1 MIQDSSARCFGQ
13 RMLSPF
19 RGIMHCIV
27 NDSADAVT
35 TDGRVWTLYVRGE
48 CLYDDPPDLDRRQV
62 TIPDVK
68 YGQWSATRG
77 FRRAPIRLPT
87 FDARVREE
95 GDRLLQA
102 VQDQVDSLPFPLA
115 DRFELWLLHA
125 GTGRP
130 LAMIASCCDAEE
142 CELPALVRWTPGQLC
157 IAELEEARQLARI
170 IGELAGKPSQAQWFE
185 RHADGS
191 GSPRSGTFGDQHA
204 VQQDD
209 LPAACF
215 DPLFVDPNALTA
227 PQLRLLRAVLDW
239 QSPALLQLPD
249 LTPTQRAEFETAA
262 CRHALRLAEQLPLYP
277 CILDGAA
284 ITAALVEARLRHSN
298 ATPTASGD
306 GKGPLSPY
314 YLEIPE
320 S

>member
-1 MIQDSSARCFGQ
+1 MIQDTSARCYGQ

-48 CLYDDPPDLDRRQV
+48 CLYDDLSDLGNRQV

-68 YGQWSATRG
+68 YGQWSAKRG

-102 VQDQVDSLPFPLA
+102 VQHHADSLPFPLD

-125 GTGRP
+125 TTGQP

-142 CELPALVRWTPGQLC
+142 CELPAMVRWTPGQLC
-157 IAELEEARQLARI
+157 MAELEEARHLACI
-170 IGELAGKPSQAQWFE
+170 ISELAGKPSRAQWFE

-191 GSPRSGTFGDQHA
+191 GSPRRGNVGDQQA
-204 VQQDD
+204 APQDD
-209 LPAACF
+209 LPPACF
-215 DPLFVDPNALTA
+215 DPLFVDQGALTA
-227 PQLRLLRAVLDW
+227 PQVRLLEAVLAW

-249 LTPTQRAEFETAA
+249 LTPAQRAAFETAA

-277 CILDGAA
+277 SVLDGAA
-284 ITAALVEARLRHSN
+284 ITAIDTIKLLTRSL
-298 ATPTASGD
+298 
-306 GKGPLSPY
+306 
-314 YLEIPE
+314 
-320 S
+320 

>member
-1 MIQDSSARCFGQ
+1 MIQDTRTRCFGQ

-48 CLYDDPPDLDRRQV
+48 CLYDDLPDLDHREV

-68 YGQWSATRG
+68 YGQWSAKGG

-102 VQDQVDSLPFPLA
+102 VRHHAESLPFPLA
-115 DRFELWLLHA
+115 DRFELWLLHSD
-125 GTGRP
+125 TGQP

-157 IAELEEARQLARI
+157 MAELEEARQLSRI
-170 IGELAGKPSQAQWFE
+170 IDELAGTPA
-185 RHADGS
+185 
-191 GSPRSGTFGDQHA
+191 PR
-204 VQQDD
+204 
-209 LPAACF
+209 
-215 DPLFVDPNALTA
+215 
-227 PQLRLLRAVLDW
+227 
-239 QSPALLQLPD
+239 
-249 LTPTQRAEFETAA
+249 QRRTH
-262 CRHALRLAEQLPLYP
+262 R
-277 CILDGAA
+277 IG
-284 ITAALVEARLRHSN
+284 
-298 ATPTASGD
+298 
-306 GKGPLSPY
+306 
-314 YLEIPE
+314 
-320 S
+320 